1 MGTEWQVQGDVVKL
15 DWTDL
20 LAALA
25 IVCVIEGVM
34 PFLNP
39 SGAKRLFA
47 KIAAIEE
54 REMRIVG
61 FVLML
66 VGVAVLFMV
75 RS

>member
-1 MGTEWQVQGDVVKL
+1 VGF
-15 DWTDL
+15 DWSDL

-34 PFLNP
+34 PFVNP
-39 SGAKRLFA
+39 AGMKRLLTRMA
-47 KIAAIEE
+47 SMEE

-61 FVLML
+61 LLSML
-66 VGVAVLFMV
+66 VGVAILYLV

>member
-1 MGTEWQVQGDVVKL
+1 VGF
-15 DWTDL
+15 DWSDL

-34 PFLNP
+34 PFVNP
-39 SGAKRLFA
+39 AGMKRLLSRMA
-47 KIAAIEE
+47 SMEE

-61 FVLML
+61 LVSML
-66 VGVAVLFMV
+66 VGVAILYLV

>member
-1 MGTEWQVQGDVVKL
+1 MGL

-25 IVCVIEGVM
+25 IVCIIEGIM
-34 PFLNP
+34 PFSSP
-39 SGAKRLFA
+39 AAMKRLLA
-47 KIAAIEE
+47 RMAAMED

-61 FVLML
+61 LVSML
-66 VGVAVLFMV
+66 VGLAILFLV